1 MNNNFIDSLNNVLND
16 SNNPLINDLY
26 NNMSTY
32 QKSLFDSFK
41 SDISSFENYSLND
54 LIYDFDK
61 NFIESILNI
70 ELDLYLNECKKNGI
84 DNKRNGFTKDIDLT
98 IGDRKILFNRPR
110 LRKESDFDSSF
121 IPKRTRILK
130 DLSDNIILLYS
141 KNNSVNDIQDILKKM
156 FNINVSTAFISNLTQ
171 ELSEDVLNWRNRQL
185 KPCYFSINIDC
196 TYIPVRDKKC
206 LNSHKIPI
214 YVVVGTSIDGFKE
227 ILGIYLGNEDE
238 EKNII
243 DNLYNTDI
251 AESKSFW
258 LTVFNDLKDR
268 GVKKVLYA
276 SSDGL
281 SGIDQAIKEEFPN
294 VFYQRCIVHIVRN
307 LKTYTTKSNC
317 KEVITDFK
325 NIYSATS
332 KDMAII
338 NKDYFIDKYK
348 NNKTLINHALKY
360 IDEIIPLFN
369 LPINIRNYIYTNNI
383 VESVNSKIK
392 RGFYGRGALPNVQSA
407 LNIIYLNL
415 SDLEIKWAKK
425 HVSNWDNIY
434 QEIIQVHYN
443 DIKQYL

>member
-1 MNNNFIDSLNNVLND
+1 
-16 SNNPLINDLY
+16 
-26 NNMSTY
+26 
-32 QKSLFDSFK
+32 
-41 SDISSFENYSLND
+41 
-54 LIYDFDK
+54 
-61 NFIESILNI
+61 
-70 ELDLYLNECKKNGI
+70 
-84 DNKRNGFTKDIDLT
+84 
-98 IGDRKILFNRPR
+98 
-110 LRKESDFDSSF
+110 
-121 IPKRTRILK
+121 
-130 DLSDNIILLYS
+130 
-141 KNNSVNDIQDILKKM
+141 M
-156 FNINVSTAFISNLTQ
+156 FNISVSTAFISNLTQ

-196 TYIPVRDKKC
+196 TYIPLRDKKY

-214 YVVVGTSIDGFKE
+214 YVVVGTSIDGYKE

-238 EKNII
+238 EKNVI
-243 DNLYNTDI
+243 DDLYNKDI
-251 AESKSFW
+251 SESKSFW

-281 SGIDQAIKEEFPN
+281 PGIDLAIKEEFPN
-294 VFYQRCIVHIVRN
+294 VFYQRCVVHITRN

-317 KEVITDFK
+317 KEVIADFK

-348 NNKTLINHALKY
+348 NNKTLINHAIKY
-360 IDEIIPLFN
+360 IDEIMPLFN
-369 LPINIRNYIYTNNI
+369 IPINIRKYIYTNNI

-407 LNIIYLNL
+407 LNITYLNL
-415 SDLEIKWAKK
+415 IDLENKWSKK